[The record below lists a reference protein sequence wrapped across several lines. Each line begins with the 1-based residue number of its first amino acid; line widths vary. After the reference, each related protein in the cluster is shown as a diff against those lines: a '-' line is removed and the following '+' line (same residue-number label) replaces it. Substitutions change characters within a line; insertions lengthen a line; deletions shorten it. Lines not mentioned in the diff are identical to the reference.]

1 MKPNAVYLG
10 RQVYLGRH
18 VLHRFCVTNDFP
30 IPNQRFWMIL
40 GSRILSELFESKAS
54 FRPSCCCE
62 SMVFAGHGARSPA
75 SKHSHIFAMQESI
88 TMALWIL
95 YSRYSRYSR
104 YSPCVWIPVMRW
116 MTTTHFHIPG
126 FDHVDI
132 SWHFFHCLR
141 TWFLVQQ
148 NCGCPNTFEPE
159 FFDWLGTW

>member
-104 YSPCVWIPVMRW
+104 YSPCVWIPIMRW
-116 MTTTHFHIPG
+116 MTTSHFHIPC

-141 TWFLVQQ
+141 TWWMCNKTVAVQIHS
-148 NCGCPNTFEPE
+148 NHN
-159 FFDWLGTW
+159 FDWLGTW